1 MYKETPAGLNH
12 PDCVLQ
18 DVQIQADV
26 YETLAKISTTHR
38 YFNHGTANIE
48 AVYTFPLPNSA
59 VLLDMSLTIGDRSM
73 TGQILPKKQAE
84 DHYEDAVVEGDLP
97 AMLQNPSPG
106 IYTLNIA
113 NIKPSEVVAIVHGV
127 QPGRRFNGPSLR
139 RNRPGA
145 GDQPT
150 VCGTHGR
157 DDSGGK
163 HTRQGEPLYGRYF
176 LSD

>member
-18 DVQIQADV
+18 DVQIQADI

-48 AVYTFPLPNSA
+48 AVYTFPLPNGA

-97 AMLQNPSPG
+97 ACSRIHRPE
-106 IYTLNIA
+106 YT
-113 NIKPSEVVAIVHGV
+113 P
-127 QPGRRFNGPSLR
+127 
-139 RNRPGA
+139 
-145 GDQPT
+145 
-150 VCGTHGR
+150 
-157 DDSGGK
+157 
-163 HTRQGEPLYGRYF
+163 
-176 LSD
+176 

>member
-18 DVQIQADV
+18 DVQIQADI

-113 NIKPSEVVAIVHGV
+113 NIKPSDCVTISFTYGL
-127 QPGRRFNGPSLR
+127 FLMW
-139 RNRPGA
+139 
-145 GDQPT
+145 
-150 VCGTHGR
+150 
-157 DDSGGK
+157 
-163 HTRQGEPLYGRYF
+163 QGHI
-176 LSD
+176 

>member
-18 DVQIQADV
+18 DVQIQADI

-73 TGQILPKKQAE
+73 TGQILPKNRRKITMRMPWWKATCQPCSRIHRPE
-84 DHYEDAVVEGDLP
+84 
-97 AMLQNPSPG
+97 
-106 IYTLNIA
+106 YT
-113 NIKPSEVVAIVHGV
+113 P
-127 QPGRRFNGPSLR
+127 
-139 RNRPGA
+139 
-145 GDQPT
+145 
-150 VCGTHGR
+150 
-157 DDSGGK
+157 
-163 HTRQGEPLYGRYF
+163 
-176 LSD
+176 

>member
-18 DVQIQADV
+18 DVQIQADI

-38 YFNHGTANIE
+38 YFNHGTTNIE

-113 NIKPSEVVAIVHGV
+113 NQYRSAHILQYKLMS
-127 QPGRRFNGPSLR
+127 
-139 RNRPGA
+139 
-145 GDQPT
+145 
-150 VCGTHGR
+150 
-157 DDSGGK
+157 K
-163 HTRQGEPLYGRYF
+163 YF
-176 LSD
+176 LKKWDTYKKNGTFTSIPVI